1 MLRYIWCIVPFQT
14 ATYTTVLSEC
24 GKVISMVSF
33 SSQRFPK
40 MIELNLL
47 LIDQIAIHCYVY
59 TDHDVDTWQGSCHL

>member
-14 ATYTTVLSEC
+14 ATYTTVSSEC
-24 GKVISMVSF
+24 GKLVISMVSF

-59 TDHDVDTWQGSCHL
+59 TDHDVDT